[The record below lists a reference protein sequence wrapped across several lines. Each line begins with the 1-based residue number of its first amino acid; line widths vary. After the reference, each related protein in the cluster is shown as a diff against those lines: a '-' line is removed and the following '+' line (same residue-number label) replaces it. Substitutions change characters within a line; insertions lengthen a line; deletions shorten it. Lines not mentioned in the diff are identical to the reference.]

1 MAIKVKKDELN
12 PETPEVLAASI
23 IKISTAME
31 KLMSDELNPD
41 ALVALIKYMPG
52 MAQTPVGD
60 IRLVL
65 RKLKELRGYYVRK
78 TPKKN

>member
-23 IKISTAME
+23 IKISTALE
-31 KLMSDELNPD
+31 KLVSDELNPD

-52 MAQTPVGD
+52 MAQTPTGD

-65 RKLKELRGYYVRK
+65 RKLKELRGYYVRN
-78 TPKKN
+78 TGKK

>member
-23 IKISTAME
+23 IKIGTALE
-31 KLMSDELNPD
+31 KLMSDDLNPE

-52 MAQTPVGD
+52 MAQTSVTD

-65 RKLKELRGYYVRK
+65 RKLKELTGYYVRK
-78 TPKKN
+78 PLKK